1 MTRPLF
7 ALILFPALALFLGA
21 CSGRPMPSGTFDFNR
36 LAGRWENMQ
45 DRSFRFEEWQPAS
58 EGEFRG
64 RGYILEDGDT
74 TFIEFL
80 RIARDSSGVI
90 TYFAQGGDPQNP
102 EIIPFRIGKQTA
114 DMVEFINPAHSFP
127 TRIVYQLSAS
137 DSLTSF
143 VEGPRE
149 DGVYRINF
157 EFIRVAQ

>member
-7 ALILFPALALFLGA
+7 ALALFLAA
-21 CSGRPMPSGTFDFNR
+21 CSGTSTPSGSFDFNR
-36 LAGRWENMQ
+36 LTGRWENTQ
-45 DRSFRFEEWQPAS
+45 DRSFRFEEWQPAG

-80 RIARDSSGVI
+80 RIAKDSSGVM

-102 EIIPFRIGKQTA
+102 EVIPFRVGKQTA
-114 DMVEFINPAHSFP
+114 DMVEFINPTHSFP
-127 TRIVYQLSAS
+127 TRIVYQFSAS

-149 DGVYRINF
+149 DGVYRIDF
-157 EFIRVAQ
+157 EFIRANGQN